1 MDPRKYLL
9 KQATKLIKLN
19 NKFELDSAK
28 QGIADK
34 TAPKHYINF
43 MKDFKKY
50 VTTEAKKEI
59 DKLKTMSTKQLQN
72 FVKSNSEAPEIVS
85 KKILPKPSKKSP
97 PKLKVIEGSRKMTK
111 NEKLLRDIFDKKRGG
126 MIGGNELVSSLYDK
140 V

>member
-28 QGIADK
+28 KGIADK

-50 VTTEAKKEI
+50 MTTQIKKDT
-59 DKLKTMSTKQLQN
+59 DKLITMSTKQLQN

-85 KKILPKPSKKSP
+85 KKYYHNHQ
-97 PKLKVIEGSRKMTK
+97 K
-111 NEKLLRDIFDKKRGG
+111 NLLQ
-126 MIGGNELVSSLYDK
+126 N
-140 V
+140 

>member
-19 NKFELDSAK
+19 NKFELDDANKS
-28 QGIADK
+28 IADK

-50 VTTEAKKEI
+50 VTTEVKKDI
-59 DKLKTMSTKQLQN
+59 NNLKTMSTKQLQN
-72 FVKSNSEAPEIVS
+72 FVKSNLESPKIVS
-85 KKILPKPSKKSP
+85 KKILPQTSKKSP
-97 PKLKVIEGSRKMTK
+97 PKLKVIKEPMTA
-111 NEKLLRDIFDKKRGG
+111 NEKKLRNIFDKKRGG
-126 MIGGNELVSSLYDK
+126 RIGGNELVSSLYTK